1 MLSTATIWRFLFQ
14 PAVLVML
21 IASAV
26 IALPAGRWLARR
38 YRCPRS
44 VAVGFVVACG
54 VVVSLT
60 AVNGSMY
67 GRPFSERWWIPDYL
81 RQLTYDGFLYAELTS
96 LCGNP
101 EEVANV
107 LLFVPVGF
115 LGCLLWRSALRT
127 VAFVACFTLAV
138 ETWQSIIGRASSL
151 GDLLHNVI
159 GGIAGVLL
167 ALIVRGLMSRR
178 HGGERSN
185 HRPGSVRV
193 TR

>member
-1 MLSTATIWRFLFQ
+1 MLSAATIWQTLFH

-26 IALPAGRWLARR
+26 LALPVGRWLARR

-60 AVNGSMY
+60 AANVSMS
-67 GRPFSERWWIPDYL
+67 GQVDPGRWWIPGYL

-101 EEVANV
+101 EELANV

-115 LGCLLWRSALRT
+115 LGCLLWQSALRT
-127 VAFVACFTLAV
+127 VAFVACLTLAV
-138 ETWQSIIGRASSL
+138 ETWQSFIGRASSL

-159 GGIAGVLL
+159 GGTLGVLL
-167 ALIVRGLMSRR
+167 ALIVRSLMSRR

-185 HRPGSVRV
+185 HQPGSVRA

>member
-1 MLSTATIWRFLFQ
+1 MLLQ

-21 IASAV
+21 IATAV
-26 IALPAGRWLARR
+26 LALPVGRWLAQR

-60 AVNGSMY
+60 AVTGPMV
-67 GRPFSERWWIPDYL
+67 GHPFPERWWIPYYL
-81 RQLTYDGFLYAELTS
+81 RQLTDDGFLYAELTS
-96 LCGNP
+96 LCGNA
-101 EEVANV
+101 EELANV
-107 LLFVPVGF
+107 LLFLPVGF

-127 VAFVACFTLAV
+127 VAFAACFTVAV

-151 GDLLHNVI
+151 GDLLHNAI
-159 GGIAGVLL
+159 GGTVGALL
-167 ALIVRGLMSRR
+167 ALGVRSLMRR
-178 HGGERSN
+178 RRGGER
-185 HRPGSVRV
+185 HQPGSVRA